1 MIDPNIFQRGI
12 SPDIRMARDGTSI
25 GFNQQPLI
33 KKQSSVHY
41 SDQNFSIVTEAI
53 KQKKK
58 NWARREMLESYN
70 EYHSGYDILNVAQSV
85 QPASVDGK
93 YGARKDS

>member
-1 MIDPNIFQRGI
+1 M
-12 SPDIRMARDGTSI
+12 
-25 GFNQQPLI
+25 
-33 KKQSSVHY
+33 
-41 SDQNFSIVTEAI
+41 TEAI